1 MEETQNILEKILA
14 NNLVRSVIVIFIS
27 IIVYRLLHKLI
38 LSKQKSTRHSRISN
52 RNKTYLKVLT
62 SIIRYTFIAITVI
75 IVLQINGVNVD
86 SILAGAGIIG
96 IVIGFAVQ
104 DALKDIIRGST
115 ILTDS
120 YFQVGDVVQYG
131 DIMGKVVSI
140 GLSTTKIEDIKT
152 FNVISIANRNIEQIQ
167 VVSDTV
173 DIMVPLSYELPI
185 NRAENILKEIVN
197 EVEKINEV
205 TKVSYEGVSYFKESN
220 IDYLLRF
227 HCSPSI
233 LRPVT
238 RKVNGIILRVLEKN
252 NVEIPYNQLD
262 IHQK

>member
-1 MEETQNILEKILA
+1 MKEVQEFLEKLLN
-14 NNLVRSVIVIFIS
+14 NNLIKSVIIVLVNIFI
-27 IIVYRLLHKLI
+27 YRILYKVI
-38 LSKQKSTRHSRISN
+38 LSKQKDNRHARISN
-52 RNKTYLKVLT
+52 KNKTYLKVLT
-62 SIIRYTFIAITVI
+62 SIIRYSFIAITII
-75 IVLQINGVNVD
+75 IVLQVNGVNVD

-120 YFQVGDVVQYG
+120 YFHVGDVVQYG
-131 DIMGKVVSI
+131 NIMGKVISV

-152 FNVISIANRNIEQIQ
+152 FNIISIANRNIEQIE

-173 DIMVPLSYELPI
+173 DILVPLSYELPLS
-185 NRAENILKEIVN
+185 RAEAVLNEIAE
-197 EVEKINEV
+197 EVGKIEEV
-205 TKVSYEGVSYFKESN
+205 TNASYEGASYFKESN

-227 HCSPSI
+227 HCSPTRI
-233 LRPVT
+233 RPIT
-238 RKVNGIILRVLEKN
+238 RKANGVILRVLEKN
-252 NVEIPYNQLD
+252 NIEIPYNQLD

>member
-1 MEETQNILEKILA
+1 MGEVQNIIETIISH
-14 NNLVRSVIVIFIS
+14 NLVKS
-27 IIVYRLLHKLI
+27 IIIIILSIIIYRLLYKLI
-38 LSKQKSTRHSRISN
+38 LKRQQNTRHSRISN
-52 RNKTYLKVLT
+52 RNKTFLKVLT
-62 SIIRYTFIAITVI
+62 SIIRYAFIAITII

-120 YFQVGDVVQYG
+120 YFQVGDVVKYG
-131 DIMGKVVSI
+131 DIMGKVISI

-152 FNVISIANRNIEQIQ
+152 FNVISIANRNIEQIE

-173 DIMVPLSYELPI
+173 DIMVPLSYRLPTK
-185 NRAENILKEIVN
+185 RAENILKQIVK
-197 EVEKINEV
+197 EVEQISEV
-205 TKVSYEGVSYFKESN
+205 NSVSYEGVSYFKESN

-233 LRPVT
+233 IRPIT
-238 RKVNGIILRVLEKN
+238 RQVNGIILKVLEKN
-252 NVEIPYNQLD
+252 NVEIPYKQLD

>member
-1 MEETQNILEKILA
+1 MEEAQNIIKQII
-14 NNLVRSVIVIFIS
+14 NHNLVKS
-27 IIVYRLLHKLI
+27 IIIIILSIIIYRLLYKFI
-38 LSKQKSTRHSRISN
+38 LSKQKDNRHSRISN
-52 RNKTYLKVLT
+52 RNKTFLKVIT
-62 SIIRYTFIAITVI
+62 SIVRYAFIAITII

-96 IVIGFAVQ
+96 IVLGFAVQ

-120 YFQVGDVVQYG
+120 YFQVGDVVKYG
-131 DIMGKVVSI
+131 DIMGKVISI

-152 FNVISIANRNIEQIQ
+152 FNVISIANRNIEQIE

-173 DIMVPLSYELPI
+173 DILVPLSYELPI
-185 NRAENILKEIVN
+185 SKAENILKQIVN
-197 EVEKINEV
+197 EVEKVSEINN
-205 TKVSYEGVSYFKESN
+205 VSYEGVSYFKESN
-220 IDYLLRF
+220 LDYLLRF
-227 HCSPSI
+227 HCSQSI
-233 LRPVT
+233 IRPTT

-252 NVEIPYNQLD
+252 NIKIPYNQLD

>member
-1 MEETQNILEKILA
+1 MEETQNLFERIISH
-14 NNLVRSVIVIFIS
+14 NLVKSAIIIILS
-27 IIVYRLLHKLI
+27 ILIYRLLYKLI
-38 LSKQKSTRHSRISN
+38 LGKQKDTRHSRLSN
-52 RNKTYLKVLT
+52 RNKTFLKVLT
-62 SIIRYTFIAITVI
+62 SIIRYAFIAITI
-75 IVLQINGVNVD
+75 IVVLQINGVNVD

-120 YFQVGDVVQYG
+120 YFQVGDVVKYG
-131 DIMGKVVSI
+131 DIMGKVISI

-152 FNVISIANRNIEQIQ
+152 FNVISIANRNIEQIE

-173 DIMVPLSYELPI
+173 DIMVPLSYELETK
-185 NRAENILKEIVN
+185 RAENILRQIVK
-197 EVEKINEV
+197 EVEQIAEV
-205 TKVSYEGVSYFKESN
+205 SNVSYEGISYFKESN

-233 LRPVT
+233 IRPIT
-238 RKVNGIILRVLEKN
+238 RQVNGIILRVLEKN
-252 NVEIPYNQLD
+252 NVAIPYNQLD